1 LDFVSGLASWR
12 NHPLIVRTLRFGS
25 ILVAAVCLARYPA
38 QAQPVAAFR
47 VEETSIAQIHEAI
60 RAHRVT
66 ARQVV
71 QQYLARIDAYDKQG
85 PRLNALITVNAD
97 ALAAADVLDVSFAR
111 SGRLVGPLHGIPV
124 IVKDNLDTADMPTS
138 GGSLMLAKSR
148 PPDDAFVVRRLRD
161 AGAIIL
167 AKANL
172 AEFASSAYET
182 VSSALAGYTR
192 NPYDLGRTTA
202 GSSGGTAAAVAA
214 NFGAVGIGTDTG
226 NSIRGPSSHQALVGL
241 RSTVGLVSGD
251 GLIPL
256 DPSRD
261 VTGPMTRTVTDA
273 AIVMDAIAGVDLADP
288 MSARG
293 RGHLPTDGYV
303 SALKPDGL
311 RGTRIGV
318 LRQLSNTPTTDSE
331 ILTLF
336 EAALAVMRDKGAVLV
351 DPAIIP
357 DADTLA
363 QRTPVECRPFRQA
376 LGAYLA
382 TLGER
387 APVRSLAQILASGQ
401 FHPSM
406 EFRLHLYQDA
416 QNPDENPACRAADRQ
431 VADLHAQVRTL
442 LSGQRLDA
450 LVYPSWNNPPRLV
463 GDLNT
468 PHGSNGPR
476 IASVIGVPAITVPM
490 GWMWRATLP
499 AGLEILGDEWSEL
512 RLIQIAYG
520 YEQATTH
527 RRPPVTAPPL
537 NRE

>member
-1 LDFVSGLASWR
+1 MQQWPQLWR
-12 NHPLIVRTLRFGS
+12 NHSLTVNSLCLGS
-25 ILVAAVCLARYPA
+25 VLVAAVCLARYPA
-38 QAQPVAAFR
+38 HAQQVAAFR

-273 AIVMDAIAGVDLADP
+273 AIVMDAIAGVDPADP

-293 RGHLPTDGYV
+293 RDTFRPTV
-303 SALKPDGL
+303 TSAL
-311 RGTRIGV
+311 
-318 LRQLSNTPTTDSE
+318 
-331 ILTLF
+331 
-336 EAALAVMRDKGAVLV
+336 
-351 DPAIIP
+351 
-357 DADTLA
+357 
-363 QRTPVECRPFRQA
+363 
-376 LGAYLA
+376 
-382 TLGER
+382 
-387 APVRSLAQILASGQ
+387 
-401 FHPSM
+401 
-406 EFRLHLYQDA
+406 
-416 QNPDENPACRAADRQ
+416 
-431 VADLHAQVRTL
+431 
-442 LSGQRLDA
+442 
-450 LVYPSWNNPPRLV
+450 
-463 GDLNT
+463 
-468 PHGSNGPR
+468 
-476 IASVIGVPAITVPM
+476 
-490 GWMWRATLP
+490 
-499 AGLEILGDEWSEL
+499 
-512 RLIQIAYG
+512 
-520 YEQATTH
+520 
-527 RRPPVTAPPL
+527 
-537 NRE
+537 